1 MIINSKSWNL
11 DMKFN
16 ILEYIGKVKDGVM
29 TLITLEYNGVYYDAT
44 FYYTK
49 DLVTLTIDDKLID
62 VMGHDIEDYENYAYR
77 ATLCVLAS
85 RYEISLRCTVYF
97 IIQSQ

>member
-1 MIINSKSWNL
+1 
-11 DMKFN
+11 MKFN

-44 FYYTK
+44 FYYTN

-62 VMGHDIEDYENYAYR
+62 VMGHDIEDYENYDQLILNLLKQVVPYN
-77 ATLCVLAS
+77 
-85 RYEISLRCTVYF
+85 EIITRLDEIEY
-97 IIQSQ
+97 